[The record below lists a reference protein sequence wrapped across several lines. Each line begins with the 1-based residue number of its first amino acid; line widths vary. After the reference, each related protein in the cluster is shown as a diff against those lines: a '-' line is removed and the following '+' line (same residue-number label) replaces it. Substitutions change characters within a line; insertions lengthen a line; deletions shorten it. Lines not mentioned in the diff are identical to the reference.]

1 MKLYLILLIAL
12 LTGCSTTVPV
22 VAKFPEA
29 PQALKETCPTLK
41 KIQGEQIS
49 IVDLHKT
56 VIENYTTYHECVIK
70 VEGWNEWHKKQKE
83 IFESIK

>member
-1 MKLYLILLIAL
+1 MKRYSLILILL

-29 PQALKETCPTLK
+29 PPSLKVACPELK
-41 KIQGEQIS
+41 KIEGDSVS

-56 VIENYTTYHECVIK
+56 VVENYTQYYECAAK
-70 VEGWNEWHKKQKE
+70 VEAWNEWHTQQKK
-83 IFESIK
+83 IFDEVK